1 MVWQARWCPLLCGVR
16 LKTPLPPRCC
26 RAAGFF
32 CLLLAAFC
40 WLNSTAR
47 ALAEESALTGTND
60 WVFEATNHIGVW
72 IWETNRSDKQ
82 TVRFW
87 KAFEIPAGAKI
98 SRAMLRISVDNG
110 YTLFLDGREIG
121 RGAYWRSV
129 TEYDVSQL
137 MYPGPHRIAVEGFN
151 DGQEAGMIFGLHI
164 ELRDQP
170 MIDVVS
176 DASWWVVP
184 ESKRK
189 WTNTKNALP
198 GWHSAIVAGPMRQ
211 HPWEIWPVSL
221 AVGPALLPIEVH
233 FWQTVWFQISVLTLL
248 LLVVVVCLWLLT
260 QLSAQTQA
268 QKFLQ
273 VERARIA
280 RDIHDDLGA
289 QVTQLLL
296 LGEVAQREQPENSPA
311 RGQFSNLCEHARQLA
326 TALDEVV
333 WAVNSRRDTVRDFT
347 SYVCKYAQIFL
358 SATNIRCRLDVEA
371 EIPSTPFDL
380 PVRRNLFLAV
390 KEALNNAAKHSA
402 ADELFLRIYRTEKI
416 LSVAVEDNGRGF
428 DPSQTGGER
437 NGMSNMVQRMAE
449 IGGTC
454 ALSSQPGGGCL
465 IVFTVPLPSEK
476 RRWFRRQPDEDG
488 TNKIENPRAET

>member
-1 MVWQARWCPLLCGVR
+1 M
-16 LKTPLPPRCC
+16 
-26 RAAGFF
+26 
-32 CLLLAAFC
+32 
-40 WLNSTAR
+40 
-47 ALAEESALTGTND
+47 TGTSG

-72 IWETNRSDKQ
+72 IWETNRADKQ

-87 KAFEIPAGAKI
+87 KAYEIPAGAKVF
-98 SRAMLRISVDNG
+98 RAMLRISVDNG

-137 MYPGPHRIAVEGFN
+137 LHPGPHRIAVEGFN

-170 MIDVVS
+170 AIDVVS
-176 DASWWVVP
+176 DASWQVVP

-189 WTNTKNALP
+189 WTDAKYALP
-198 GWHSAIVAGPMRQ
+198 GWHSAIVAGPMHQ
-211 HPWEIWPVSL
+211 HPWENWPVNL
-221 AVGPALLPIEVH
+221 TVGPALLPIEVH

-248 LLVVVVCLWLLT
+248 LLVVVACLWLLT

-311 RGQFSNLCEHARQLA
+311 RGQFSSLCDHARELA
-326 TALDEVV
+326 TALDEIV

-358 SATNIRCRLDVEA
+358 GATNIRCRLDVEP
-371 EIPSTPFDL
+371 EIPATPFDL

-390 KEALNNAAKHSA
+390 KEALNNAAKHSS
-402 ADELFLRIYRTEKI
+402 ADELFLRIYRNDKK
-416 LSVAVEDNGRGF
+416 LSVAVEDNGCGF
-428 DPSQTGGER
+428 DASATSGER
-437 NGMSNMVQRMAE
+437 NGLSNMAQRMAE

-454 ALSSQPGGGCL
+454 ELSTQPSGGCL
-465 IVFTVPLPSEK
+465 IVFIVPLPPEK
-476 RRWFRRQPDEDG
+476 RGWFRRAQTE
-488 TNKIENPRAET
+488 TSANKIAIPRAET